1 MTRDAVG
8 YILVGLMVLNL
19 LATVKSCQ
27 IQQTTQASVF
37 ATEEK
42 AARAAG
48 NTDAIVKA
56 MRRAR

>member
-1 MTRDAVG
+1 MG